1 MLAKELLDDLEGD
14 IEKVREVVV
23 AAGTGG
29 TILGVAER
37 FNRVAPHAQIV
48 GVDEPGSKALRPKEK
63 PLKRYLTGMGTRD
76 PSPNY
81 EGRRDSIHQIVY
93 VKADEAIDMAVRV
106 ARSEGIL
113 AGGSS
118 GAVLKVMKDLADS
131 GKPDEIVVGILADQ
145 GSRYVDT
152 IFNADY
158 LDRCTPLLTVLQQEE
173 AQRWSYSIEGTEDEL
188 IRVERTR
195 VSRKI
200 R

>member
-1 MLAKELLDDLEGD
+1 
-14 IEKVREVVV
+14 
-23 AAGTGG
+23 
-29 TILGVAER
+29 
-37 FNRVAPHAQIV
+37 
-48 GVDEPGSKALRPKEK
+48 
-63 PLKRYLTGMGTRD
+63 MGTRD